1 MFRIESRGRAVVWRQ
16 AETAPPSSTGTFAPR
31 GKWSVVGRGFRAR
44 AYSHVSEGASSGTN
58 NLSATGI
65 TTGQPTLGAPVIGQI
80 QALAPDAI
88 TTGQPTLGLPAIGQ
102 IHLVVAIGLTA
113 GLPTLGAPVLDG
125 TPGAVDLLGVGTT
138 TGAPTLGTPSIG
150 QAHVLAAVGIT
161 TGAPVVGVAPPSGG
175 PAVLGSLRG
184 TVRKSYPQRPSNKQT
199 GYRY

>member
-16 AETAPPSSTGTFAPR
+16 EETAPPSSTGTFAPR

-44 AYSHVSEGASSGTN
+44 AYSHVSEGASSGAN

-65 TTGQPTLGAPVIGQI
+65 TTGEPTLGTPVIGQI
-80 QALAPDAI
+80 QSLAPDAI

-102 IHLVVAIGLTA
+102 IHFVVASELAAGQPSIGS
-113 GLPTLGAPVLDG
+113 PVLDG

-138 TGAPTLGTPSIG
+138 TGAPTLGNSAIG
-150 QAHVLAAVGIT
+150 QTHALSAVGIT

-184 TVRKSYPQRPSNKQT
+184 TKNRNYPQRPPNRQA